1 MDKKNNNINEEV
13 NSQIDLKTITDF
25 CRRKGFV
32 YPSSEI
38 YGGYSA
44 IYDFGPLGTL
54 LKKNIEK
61 AWRNHMVTYRDDVVE
76 IEGAIFLHPKVWEAS
91 GHIGG
96 FSDILVEDIIT
107 HKRYRADHLIED
119 AKVSLPKTALTNILL
134 ATSNLGKL
142 KRYQNNINNPN
153 INLLS
158 LQDLKLDIPSPEEN
172 QPTEQEIV
180 KAKVT
185 YYQEKTGIICL
196 ASDIGLYFPSLPKD
210 QQPARFSK
218 RIAGVNEELDDKQ
231 TTYNKMSSYYS
242 NLAKENGGSIE
253 GYFLDCYCLFDGK
266 NYYQETAKRKIII
279 TETIYKEDL
288 DLPICSV
295 YQVGGIY
302 YHDLSEE
309 QMQKFLEPSNLAIRK
324 VVKDYL
330 NDQYPI
336 TNAGHL
342 TLEEIDSVITYHNLL
357 SLDNNPLSKSK
368 KFNLMVKTHLGPVED
383 NSTVAYL
390 KGEACQN
397 IYVNWKQVL
406 ETTRKKL
413 PFGIAQHGKAFR
425 NEITARQFIF
435 RTRELEQ
442 VDVQFFVKPD
452 QHTKDGDNNPDQWYQ
467 YWKDYAFGFYSNVLG
482 LDKNLL
488 SWRQH
493 DTDEMAFYAKDAWDI
508 QFHFGSMGDKEIGG
522 LHNRGTYDLDQH
534 SKHSGQDLSYFDQ
547 EKNIRYNPEIVEIS
561 LGLGRM
567 FLAVI
572 FNNYKVEK
580 LADGEDRI
588 VLALPKQL
596 SPYTFAVLPLMKK
609 DGLGEKAQIIFQS
622 LKKLGLSVDYDDAGS
637 IGKRYRRQDENGTFT
652 CICVDYQT
660 LDDQTVTI
668 RDRDTMEQRRITIEE
683 LLK

>member
-1 MDKKNNNINEEV
+1 MNNLNDSKIN
-13 NSQIDLKTITDF
+13 NDLDLKTITDF

-44 IYDFGPLGTL
+44 VYDFGPLGTL

-61 AWRNHMVTYRDDVVE
+61 AWRNYMITYRDDVVE

-91 GHIGG
+91 GHVGG

-107 HKRYRADHLIED
+107 RKRYRADHLIED
-119 AKVSLPKTALTNILL
+119 AKVSLAVLPLSNILL
-134 ATSNLGKL
+134 ATSNQGKV
-142 KRYQNNINNPN
+142 KRYQKNLDNPN
-153 INLLS
+153 INLIS
-158 LQDLKLDIPSPEEN
+158 LQDLNLKIESPKEGQE
-172 QPTEQEIV
+172 TEQEIV

-185 YYQEKTGIICL
+185 YYQQITGKTCL
-196 ASDIGLYFPSLPKD
+196 ASDIGLYFPTLPKD
-210 QQPARFSK
+210 KQPGRFSK
-218 RIAGVNEELDDKQ
+218 RIAGVDEELDDKE
-231 TTYNKMSSYYS
+231 TVYNKMSSYYS
-242 NLAKENGGSIE
+242 SLARENGGSLE

-266 NYYQETAKRKIII
+266 NYYQASAKRKI
-279 TETIYKEDL
+279 TVTDVVYKKDI

-295 YQVGGIY
+295 YQVAGIY
-302 YHDLSEE
+302 YHDLTEK
-309 QMQKFLEPSNLAIRK
+309 QMQIFLEPSNLAIRK
-324 VVKDYL
+324 IIKDYQ

-342 TLEEIDSVITYHNLL
+342 TLEEIDSIISYHNLL
-357 SLDNNPLSKSK
+357 SPDKNPLSKSK

-383 NSTVAYL
+383 SSTVAYL
-390 KGEACQN
+390 KGESCQN
-397 IYVNWKQVL
+397 IYVDWKQVL

-442 VDVQFFVKPD
+442 VDVQFFVKPEAYIS
-452 QHTKDGDNNPDQWYQ
+452 TGEYNPDQWYR
-467 YWKDYAFGFYSNVLG
+467 YWKDYTFDFYSNGLG
-482 LDKNLL
+482 LNKNLL

-493 DTDEMAFYAKDAWDI
+493 DADERAFYAKDAWDI
-508 QFHFGSMGDKEIGG
+508 QFQFGNMGDKEIAG

-534 SKHSGQDLSYFDQ
+534 SKYSKQDLTYFDQ
-547 EKNIRYNPEIVEIS
+547 EKNVRYNPEIVEIS

-572 FNNYKVEK
+572 FNNYKVER
-580 LADGEDRI
+580 LTDGEDRI
-588 VLALPKQL
+588 VLALPKHL
-596 SPYTFAVLPLMKK
+596 SPYAFAILPLMKK
-609 DGLGEKAQIIFQS
+609 DGLSQKAQEIFHS
-622 LKKLGLSVDYDDAGS
+622 LKKIGISVDYDDAGS
-637 IGKRYRRQDENGTFT
+637 IGKRYRRQDENGTFA

-660 LDDQTVTI
+660 LEDQTVTV
-668 RDRDTMEQRRITIEE
+668 RDRDTMEQKRVLIED